1 MIAGIHDSNVCRYF
15 KRKATMSSFREKMEL
30 SFLER
35 KPSSCRMRAREEVGK
50 HLKKPKKIHYDEHF
64 NKDWDKDLWD

>member
-1 MIAGIHDSNVCRYF
+1 
-15 KRKATMSSFREKMEL
+15 MSSFREKMEL

-50 HLKKPKKIHYDEHF
+50 LAKKHNKQKKMKHENEDFWEEWE
-64 NKDWDKDLWD
+64 NENQ